1 MAVAVSTVTRKGQ
14 VTLPVEI
21 RRALGIKQ
29 GDKIAFEVDDQGVAR
44 LARQDTFTA
53 RTAGIVKANRPPVS
67 VVELRTVAEAEIAE
81 GASERSGG

>member
-29 GDKIAFEVDDQGVAR
+29 GDKIAFEVDGQGVAR

-53 RTAGIVKANRPPVS
+53 RTAGIVKTNRPPLPVE
-67 VVELRTVAEAEIAE
+67 ELRKAAEAAVADE
-81 GASERSGG
+81 ASERSGG